1 MRLACP
7 RVLAKGPDMKVQLTL
22 LLFALLVP
30 IVLFVVGL
38 KDLGMSA
45 EHKIRP
51 AYVAGGF
58 YPADPNELGKMID
71 GFLAQATPEKLE
83 GNLVALICP
92 HAGYQFSGGV
102 AAYSYIQLKGRKYDR
117 VVVIAPSHYESFPFA
132 SIYDGEAYQTP
143 FGNVPVDKDFATK
156 LVKLS
161 STIKISGRGHG
172 EVEVQGARYGEH
184 ALEDQLPFLQ
194 RVLGQFKM
202 VPIVMGDPSY
212 DACRALGIAL
222 AKAVQGTDTL
232 ILVSSDLSHYHP
244 YDEAERMDHQI
255 LKTIEDWDYLTL
267 SQNIERDIWK
277 GPCGGGPIVA
287 AMIAAERLGAHHAQI
302 LMYANSG
309 DVTGDKSR
317 VVGYGAVALVAEE
330 ENKKHGRKSAEFS
343 LTPAE
348 KQELLKIARQSVE
361 TAVRDKKL
369 YSPPADEPEALR
381 NARGAFVTLKEHG
394 ELRGCIGYMSPIK
407 PLAET
412 VRDVAAYAALQDRR
426 FRPVSE
432 SELGILEYEISVL
445 SPLRKVEDIDQI
457 HVGQHGLL
465 IRKGDIE
472 GVLLPQVP
480 KEEGW
485 NRNTFLE
492 QVCVKAGLPEQSWKD
507 EDVDLFMFSAL
518 VFAEPTAP
526 KPPTFDEPSTQKPQ
540 GPPVPPGPGS
550 PRP

>member
-1 MRLACP
+1 
-7 RVLAKGPDMKVQLTL
+7 MKIQLTV
-22 LLFALLVP
+22 LLFALLIPVA
-30 IVLFVVGL
+30 LFVIGL
-38 KDLGMSA
+38 KNIGLSA
-45 EHKIRP
+45 EQKIRP

-58 YPADPNELGKMID
+58 YPADAKELVKMID
-71 GFLAQATPEKLE
+71 GFLAQASPVKLE
-83 GNLVALICP
+83 GSLVALVCP

-102 AAYSYIQLKGRKYDR
+102 AAYSYIQLKGRSYDR
-117 VVVIAPSHYESFPFA
+117 VVVLAPSHYEAFPFS
-132 SIYDGEAYQTP
+132 SIYDGEAYHTP
-143 FGNVPVDKDFATK
+143 FGDVPVDHDFAAK

-161 STIKISGRGHG
+161 STIKISDRGHG
-172 EVEVQGARYGEH
+172 VVEMQGGRYGEH

-202 VPIVMGDPSY
+202 VPIVMGDPRY

-222 AKAVQGTDTL
+222 AKAVQGTNTL

-255 LKTIEDWDYLTL
+255 LKTIEEWDYLTL
-267 SQNIERDIWK
+267 SQNLERDIWK

-302 LMYANSG
+302 LKYANSG

-317 VVGYGAVALVAEE
+317 VVGYGAVALVAEKE
-330 ENKKHGRKSAEFS
+330 KENKKHGRKSAEFS

-361 TAVRDKKL
+361 VAVREKKIL
-369 YSPPADEPEALR
+369 PVPADEPEALR

-394 ELRGCIGYMSPIK
+394 DLRGCIGYMSPVK

-412 VRDVAAYAALQDRR
+412 VRDVAAFAALEDRR

-445 SPLRKVEDIDQI
+445 SPLHKVDDINQI

-465 IRKGDIE
+465 IRKGEYE

-480 KEEGW
+480 TEEGW
-485 NRNTFLE
+485 DRNTFLE
-492 QVCVKAGLPEQSWKD
+492 QVCVKAGLPEKAWKD
-507 EDVDLFMFSAL
+507 DDADLFMFTAL
-518 VFAEPTAP
+518 VFAEPTNP
-526 KPPTFDEPSTQKPQ
+526 KGPTFDEPSPQ
-540 GPPVPPGPGS
+540 RPPGLSGTPAPGS

>member
-1 MRLACP
+1 
-7 RVLAKGPDMKVQLTL
+7 MKVQLTL

-143 FGNVPVDKDFATK
+143 FGDVPVDKDFATK

>member
-1 MRLACP
+1 
-7 RVLAKGPDMKVQLTL
+7 MKVQVTL

-30 IVLFVVGL
+30 VVLIVFSLNNLGL
-38 KDLGMSA
+38 SE

-58 YPADPNELGKMID
+58 YPADANQLGKMID
-71 GFLAQATPEKLE
+71 GFLAQAPAVKLE
-83 GNLVALICP
+83 GSLVALICP

-102 AAYSYIQLKGRKYDR
+102 AAYSYIQLKGRSYDR
-117 VVVIAPSHYESFPFA
+117 VVVIAPSHYESFPFS

-143 FGNVPVDKDFATK
+143 FGDVPVDHDFAAQ
-156 LVKLS
+156 LAKLS
-161 STIKISGRGHG
+161 SAIKISGRGHG
-172 EVEVQGARYGEH
+172 LVEGHGEH

-212 DACRALGIAL
+212 GACRALGIAL
-222 AKAVQGTDTL
+222 AKAVQGTNTL

-244 YDEAERMDHQI
+244 YDEAEQMDHQI
-255 LKTIEDWDYLTL
+255 LKMIEDWDYLSL
-267 SQNIERDIWK
+267 SQNTERDIWK

-287 AMIAAERLGAHHAQI
+287 AMIAAERLGAHRAQI
-302 LMYANSG
+302 LKYANSG

-317 VVGYGAVALVAEE
+317 VVGYGAVALVAEKE
-330 ENKKHGRKSAEFS
+330 KENKKHGRKSAEFS

-348 KQELLKIARQSVE
+348 KQELLKIARNSVE
-361 TAVRDKKL
+361 SAVRDKKL
-369 YSPPADEPEALR
+369 YAPPADEPEALR

-394 ELRGCIGYMSPIK
+394 DLRGCIGYMSPVK

-412 VRDVAAYAALQDRR
+412 VRDVAAYAALEDRR

-432 SELGILEYEISVL
+432 SELGLLEYEISVL
-445 SPLRKVEDIDQI
+445 SPLRKVEDINQI

-465 IRKGDIE
+465 IRKGEYE

-480 KEEGW
+480 TEEGW
-485 NRNTFLE
+485 NRDTFLE
-492 QVCVKAGLPEQSWKD
+492 QVCVKAGLPEQAWKD
-507 EDVDLFMFSAL
+507 EDADLFMFSAL
-518 VFAEPTAP
+518 VFAEPTNP
-526 KPPTFDEPSTQKPQ
+526 KSSTFDEASPQKPPGQ
-540 GPPVPPGPGS
+540 PVPQAPGS

>member
-1 MRLACP
+1 
-7 RVLAKGPDMKVQLTL
+7 MKIQLTL

-30 IVLFVVGL
+30 VALFVFSLKNLGL
-38 KDLGMSA
+38 SE

-58 YPADPNELGKMID
+58 YPADANELGKMID
-71 GFLAQATPEKLE
+71 GFLAQASAEKLE
-83 GNLVALICP
+83 GSLVALICP

-102 AAYSYIQLKGRKYDR
+102 AAYSYIQLKGRSYDR
-117 VVVIAPSHYESFPFA
+117 VVVIAPSHYESFPFS

-143 FGNVPVDKDFATK
+143 FGDVPVDHDFAAK
-156 LVKLS
+156 LAKLS
-161 STIKISGRGHG
+161 STIKISDRGHG
-172 EVEVQGARYGEH
+172 EVEGHGEH

-194 RVLGQFKM
+194 RVLGQFKL

-222 AKAVQGTDTL
+222 AKAVQGTNTL

-255 LKTIEDWDYLTL
+255 LKTIEEWDYLSL
-267 SQNIERDIWK
+267 SQNTERDIWK

-287 AMIAAERLGAHHAQI
+287 AMIAAERLGAHRAQI
-302 LMYANSG
+302 LKYANSG

-317 VVGYGAVALVAEE
+317 VVGYGAVALVAEK

-361 TAVRDKKL
+361 TAVREKKL

-394 ELRGCIGYMSPIK
+394 DLRGCIGYMSPVK

-412 VRDVAAYAALQDRR
+412 VRDVAAYAALEDRR

-445 SPLRKVEDIDQI
+445 SPLRKVEDINQI

-465 IRKGDIE
+465 IRKGEYE

-480 KEEGW
+480 TEEGW

-492 QVCVKAGLPEQSWKD
+492 QVCVKAGLPEQAWKD
-507 EDVDLFMFSAL
+507 EDADLFMFTAL
-518 VFAEPTAP
+518 VFASQPSKAPTSDETSP
-526 KPPTFDEPSTQKPQ
+526 QKPPGLPGS
-540 GPPVPPGPGS
+540 PGPGS

>member
-1 MRLACP
+1 
-7 RVLAKGPDMKVQLTL
+7 MKIQLTL
-22 LLFALLVP
+22 LSFALLVP
-30 IVLFVVGL
+30 VALFVFGL
-38 KDLGMSA
+38 KNLGLRA
-45 EHKIRP
+45 EQKIRP
-51 AYVAGGF
+51 PYVAGAF
-58 YPADPNELGKMID
+58 YPADANELGKMID
-71 GFLAQATPEKLE
+71 GFLAHATAEKLE

-102 AAYSYIQLKGRKYDR
+102 AAYSYIQLKGRSYDR
-117 VVVIAPSHYESFPFA
+117 VVVLAPSHFEAFPFS
-132 SIYDGEAYQTP
+132 SIYDGDAYRTP
-143 FGNVPVDKDFATK
+143 FGDVPVDHDFAAK

-161 STIKISGRGHG
+161 STIKISEQGHG
-172 EVEVQGARYGEH
+172 PVRQYGGEH

-222 AKAVQGTDTL
+222 AKAVLGTNTL
-232 ILVSSDLSHYHP
+232 ILVSSDLSHYHS

-255 LKTIEDWDYLTL
+255 LRMIEEWDYLSL
-267 SQNIERDIWK
+267 SQNIERNTWN

-287 AMIAAERLGAHHAQI
+287 AMIAAERLGAHRAQI
-302 LMYANSG
+302 LKYANSG

-317 VVGYGAVALVAEE
+317 VVGYGAVALVAEK
-330 ENKKHGRKSAEFS
+330 ENKKHGRKTADFS
-343 LTPAE
+343 LTPSE
-348 KQELLKIARQSVE
+348 KQELLKIARHSVE
-361 TAVRDKKL
+361 TAVREKKL
-369 YSPPADEPEALR
+369 CPVPADEPEALR

-394 ELRGCIGYMSPIK
+394 NLRGCIGYMSPMK

-412 VRDVAAYAALQDRR
+412 VRDVAAYAALEDRR

-432 SELGILEYEISVL
+432 DELGLLEYEISVL
-445 SPLRKVEDIDQI
+445 SPLHKVEDINQI

-465 IRKGDIE
+465 IRKGEYE

-480 KEEGW
+480 TEEGW

-492 QVCVKAGLPEQSWKD
+492 QVCVKAGLPQQAWKD
-507 EDVDLFMFSAL
+507 EDADLFMFTAL
-518 VFAEPTAP
+518 VFAEPTNP
-526 KPPTFDEPSTQKPQ
+526 KPRTFDETTPQKPP
-540 GPPVPPGPGS
+540 GLPEPPVPGS

>member
-1 MRLACP
+1 
-7 RVLAKGPDMKVQLTL
+7 MKIQLTL
-22 LLFALLVP
+22 LLLVLLVP
-30 IVLFVVGL
+30 VALFVFGL
-38 KDLGMSA
+38 KNLGSPHA
-45 EHKIRP
+45 EQKIRP
-51 AYVAGGF
+51 PYVAGAF
-58 YPADPNELGKMID
+58 YPADANELGKMID
-71 GFLAQATPEKLE
+71 GFLARASAETLE

-92 HAGYQFSGGV
+92 HAGYEYSGGV
-102 AAYSYIQLKGRKYDR
+102 AAYSYIQLKGRSYDR
-117 VVVIAPSHYESFPFA
+117 VVVIAPSHYESFSFS
-132 SIYDGEAYQTP
+132 SIYDGDAYRTP
-143 FGNVPVDKDFATK
+143 FGDVPVDHDFAGK
-156 LVKLS
+156 LAKLS
-161 STIKISGRGHG
+161 SAIKISDRGHG
-172 EVEVQGARYGEH
+172 QAELQGQRFGEH

-222 AKAVQGTDTL
+222 AKAVQGTNTL

-267 SQNIERDIWK
+267 SQNTERDIWH

-302 LMYANSG
+302 LKYANSG

-317 VVGYGAVALVAEE
+317 VVGYAAVALVAEQE
-330 ENKKHGRKSAEFS
+330 KKKHGRKSAEFS

-348 KQELLKIARQSVE
+348 KQELLKIARTSVE
-361 TAVRDKKL
+361 TAVREKKL
-369 YSPPADEPEALR
+369 YQVPTDEPEALR

-394 ELRGCIGYMSPIK
+394 NLRGCIGYMSPMK

-412 VRDVAAYAALQDRR
+412 VRDVAAFAALEDHR

-432 SELGILEYEISVL
+432 GELGILEYEISVL
-445 SPLRKVEDIDQI
+445 SPLRKVEDISQI

-465 IRKGDIE
+465 IREGEYE

-480 KEEGW
+480 TEEGW
-485 NRNTFLE
+485 DRNTFLD
-492 QVCVKAGLPEQSWKD
+492 QVCVKAGLPDKAWKD
-507 EDVDLFMFSAL
+507 EDADLFMFTAL
-518 VFAEPTAP
+518 VFAEPNP
-526 KPPTFDEPSTQKPQ
+526 KAPTFDETSPQRPQ
-540 GPPVPPGPGS
+540 GPPGPSGPGS

>member
-1 MRLACP
+1 
-7 RVLAKGPDMKVQLTL
+7 MKIQLTL

-30 IVLFVVGL
+30 VALFVVGL
-38 KDLGMSA
+38 KNLGLSA
-45 EHKIRP
+45 EQKIRP
-51 AYVAGGF
+51 PYVAGAF
-58 YPADPNELGKMID
+58 YPADANELGKMID
-71 GFLAQATPEKLE
+71 GFLAHASAEKLE
-83 GNLVALICP
+83 GSLVALICP

-102 AAYSYIQLKGRKYDR
+102 AAYSYIQLKGRSYDR
-117 VVVIAPSHYESFPFA
+117 VVVIAPSHYEAFPFS
-132 SIYDGEAYQTP
+132 SIYDGEAYRTP
-143 FGNVPVDKDFATK
+143 FGDVPVDHDFAAK
-156 LVKLS
+156 LAKLS
-161 STIKISGRGHG
+161 SSIKISDRGHG
-172 EVEVQGARYGEH
+172 EVQGHGEH

-222 AKAVQGTDTL
+222 AKAVQGTNTL

-267 SQNIERDIWK
+267 SQNTERDIWR

-302 LMYANSG
+302 LKYANSG

-317 VVGYGAVALVAEE
+317 VVGYGAVALVAGK

-361 TAVRDKKL
+361 TAVREKKL
-369 YSPPADEPEALR
+369 YPVPADEPEALR
-381 NARGAFVTLKEHG
+381 DARGAFVTLKEHG
-394 ELRGCIGYMSPIK
+394 DLRGCIGYMSPVK

-412 VRDVAAYAALQDRR
+412 VRDVAAFAALQDRR

-432 SELGILEYEISVL
+432 GELGILEYEISVL
-445 SPLRKVEDIDQI
+445 SPLRKVEDINQI

-465 IRKGDIE
+465 IRKGDSE

-480 KEEGW
+480 TEEGW

-492 QVCVKAGLPEQSWKD
+492 QVCVKAGLPEQAWKD
-507 EDVDLFMFSAL
+507 EDADLFMFTAL
-518 VFAEPTAP
+518 VFAEPTNP
-526 KPPTFDEPSTQKPQ
+526 KATTFDETSPQKPPGLP
-540 GPPVPPGPGS
+540 GPPAPGS